1 MFRYAF
7 LLAASAVADAPKAA
21 VTVLVAAVD
30 GAQLTLPGSPGGPRR
45 GGSGRYPGS
54 PSRPRA
60 DPPRPGPD
68 ASSPERLPGT
78 AMSKTAYIRTKP
90 HLNIGTMGHVDHGK
104 TTLTA
109 AITKVLAERGAGTF
123 VPFDRIDRAPEE
135 AARGITINIAHVE
148 YETGTRHYAHVDM
161 PGHADYVK
169 NMVTGAAQLDG
180 AILVVSALD
189 GIMPQTAEHVLLAR
203 QVGVDHIVVAL
214 NKADAGDEELTDL
227 VELEVRELLTAH
239 GYGGDAAPVVR
250 VSGLKALEGDPRW
263 TASIEALLDAVDTYV
278 PVPERYLDAPFLLP
292 VENVLTITGRGT
304 VVTGA
309 VERGTVRVG
318 DKVQV
323 LGADTETVVTGL
335 ETFGR
340 PMEEAQAGDNVA
352 LLLRGVPRDAVR
364 RGHVVAAP
372 GSVTPSRR
380 FTARLYVLSAREGG
394 RTTPLSTGYRPQFY
408 IRTADVVGDVDL
420 GEAAVARPGDTVTVT
435 VELGRDVPLEP
446 GLGFAVRE
454 GGRTVGAGTVTE
466 VL

>member
-1 MFRYAF
+1 
-7 LLAASAVADAPKAA
+7 
-21 VTVLVAAVD
+21 
-30 GAQLTLPGSPGGPRR
+30 
-45 GGSGRYPGS
+45 
-54 PSRPRA
+54 
-60 DPPRPGPD
+60 
-68 ASSPERLPGT
+68 
-78 AMSKTAYIRTKP
+78 MSKTAYVRTKP

-109 AITKVLAERGAGTF
+109 AITKVLADRGTGAF

-135 AARGITINIAHVE
+135 AARGITIDIAHVE
-148 YETGTRHYAHVDM
+148 YETDTRHYAHVDM

-227 VELEVRELLTAH
+227 VELEVRDLLTAH
-239 GYGGDAAPVVR
+239 GYGGDSVPVVR

-263 TASIEALLDAVDTYV
+263 AASVEALLDAVDTYV
-278 PVPERYLDAPFLLP
+278 PMPERYVDAPFLLS

-309 VERGTVRVG
+309 VERGVVRVG
-318 DKVQV
+318 DRVEV
-323 LGADTETVVTGL
+323 LGASVETVVTGL

-352 LLLRGVPRDAVR
+352 LLLRGVARDAVR

-372 GSVTPSRR
+372 GSVVPSRR
-380 FTARLYVLSAREGG
+380 FTAQVYVLSAREGG
-394 RTTPLSTGYRPQFY
+394 RTTAVSTGYRPQFY
-408 IRTADVVGDVDL
+408 IRTADVVGVVDL
-420 GEAAVARPGDTVTVT
+420 GEHAVARPGDTVVMT
-435 VELGRDVPLEP
+435 VELGRDVPLEA

-454 GGRTVGAGTVTE
+454 GGRTVGAGTVTT
-466 VL
+466 VG

>member
-1 MFRYAF
+1 M
-7 LLAASAVADAPKAA
+7 P
-21 VTVLVAAVD
+21 
-30 GAQLTLPGSPGGPRR
+30 
-45 GGSGRYPGS
+45 
-54 PSRPRA
+54 
-60 DPPRPGPD
+60 
-68 ASSPERLPGT
+68 
-78 AMSKTAYIRTKP
+78 KTAYVRTKP

-109 AITKVLAERGAGTF
+109 AITKVLAERGASTF

-148 YETGTRHYAHVDM
+148 YETDTRHYAHVDM

-214 NKADAGDEELTDL
+214 NKADAGDDELTDL

-239 GYGGDAAPVVR
+239 GYGGDAVPVVR

-263 TASIEALLDAVDTYV
+263 TASIDALLDAVDTYV
-278 PVPERYLDAPFLLP
+278 PMPERYLDAPFLLP

-309 VERGTVRVG
+309 VERGTIRVG
-318 DKVQV
+318 DRIEV
-323 LGADTETVVTGL
+323 LGAGLDTVVTGL
-335 ETFGR
+335 ETFGK
-340 PMEEAQAGDNVA
+340 PMAEAQAGDNVA

-372 GSVTPSRR
+372 GSVVPRRR
-380 FTARLYVLSAREGG
+380 FSARVYVLSAREGG
-394 RTTPLSTGYRPQFY
+394 RTTAVSSGYRPQFY
-408 IRTADVVGDVDL
+408 IRTGMSS
-420 GEAAVARPGDTVTVT
+420 GTST
-435 VELGRDVPLEP
+435 LGRRWSRGPGTPSRWRSSWGGTCRWSRGWGSRSVRVGGLWGPGRLRRSTEPL
-446 GLGFAVRE
+446 
-454 GGRTVGAGTVTE
+454 GG
-466 VL
+466 

>member
-1 MFRYAF
+1 M
-7 LLAASAVADAPKAA
+7 P
-21 VTVLVAAVD
+21 
-30 GAQLTLPGSPGGPRR
+30 
-45 GGSGRYPGS
+45 
-54 PSRPRA
+54 
-60 DPPRPGPD
+60 
-68 ASSPERLPGT
+68 
-78 AMSKTAYIRTKP
+78 KTAYVRTKP

-109 AITKVLAERGAGTF
+109 AITKVLAERGSGTF

-148 YETGTRHYAHVDM
+148 YETDTRHYAHVDM

-203 QVGVDHIVVAL
+203 QVGVNHIVVAL
-214 NKADAGDEELTDL
+214 NKADAGDEELSDL

-239 GYGGDAAPVVR
+239 GYGGDSVPVVR

-278 PVPERYLDAPFLLP
+278 PMPERYLDAPFLLP

-309 VERGTVRVG
+309 VERGTIRVG
-318 DKVQV
+318 DRVDV
-323 LGADTETVVTGL
+323 LGAGLETVVTGL
-335 ETFGR
+335 ETFGK

-352 LLLRGVPRDAVR
+352 LLLRGVPRDSVR

-372 GSVTPSRR
+372 GSVVPRR
-380 FTARLYVLSAREGG
+380 SFTARVYVLSAREGG
-394 RTTPLSTGYRPQFY
+394 RTTPVATGYRPQFY

-420 GEAAVARPGDTVTVT
+420 GEVAVARPGDTVTMT
-435 VELGRDVPLEP
+435 VELGREVPLES
-446 GLGFAVRE
+446 GLGFAIRE
-454 GGRTVGAGTVTE
+454 GGRTVGAGTVTA
-466 VL
+466 VV

>member
-1 MFRYAF
+1 M
-7 LLAASAVADAPKAA
+7 P
-21 VTVLVAAVD
+21 
-30 GAQLTLPGSPGGPRR
+30 
-45 GGSGRYPGS
+45 
-54 PSRPRA
+54 
-60 DPPRPGPD
+60 
-68 ASSPERLPGT
+68 
-78 AMSKTAYIRTKP
+78 KTAYVRTKP

-109 AITKVLAERGAGTF
+109 AITKVLAERGASTF

-148 YETGTRHYAHVDM
+148 YETDTRHYAHVDM

-214 NKADAGDEELTDL
+214 NKADAGDDELTDL

-239 GYGGDAAPVVR
+239 GYGGDAVPVVR

-263 TASIEALLDAVDTYV
+263 TASIDALLDAVDTYV
-278 PVPERYLDAPFLLP
+278 PMPERYLDAPFLLP

-318 DKVQV
+318 DRIEV
-323 LGADTETVVTGL
+323 LGAGLDTVVTGL
-335 ETFGR
+335 ETFGK
-340 PMEEAQAGDNVA
+340 PMAEAQAGDNVA

-372 GSVTPSRR
+372 GSVVPRRR
-380 FTARLYVLSAREGG
+380 FSARVYVLSAREGG
-394 RTTPLSTGYRPQFY
+394 RTTAVSTGYRPQFY
-408 IRTADVVGDVDL
+408 IRTADVVGDIDL
-420 GEAAVARPGDTVTVT
+420 GEVVVARPGDTVTMA

-446 GLGFAVRE
+446 GLGFAIRE

-466 VL
+466 VG

>member
-1 MFRYAF
+1 
-7 LLAASAVADAPKAA
+7 
-21 VTVLVAAVD
+21 
-30 GAQLTLPGSPGGPRR
+30 
-45 GGSGRYPGS
+45 
-54 PSRPRA
+54 
-60 DPPRPGPD
+60 
-68 ASSPERLPGT
+68 
-78 AMSKTAYIRTKP
+78 MSKTAYVRTKP

-109 AITKVLAERGAGTF
+109 AITKVLAERGAGSTTHY
-123 VPFDRIDRAPEE
+123 VSFDRIDRAPEE
-135 AARGITINIAHVE
+135 VARGITIDLAHVE
-148 YETGTRHYAHVDM
+148 YETDTRHYAHVDM

-227 VELEVRELLTAH
+227 VELEVRDLLTAH
-239 GYGGDAAPVVR
+239 GYGGDAVPVVR

-263 TASIEALLDAVDTYV
+263 TASVEALLDAVDTYV
-278 PVPERYLDAPFLLP
+278 PLPERYLDAPFLLS
-292 VENVLTITGRGT
+292 VENVLTVTGRGT

-318 DKVQV
+318 DRVEV
-323 LGADTETVVTGL
+323 LGASVETVVTGL
-335 ETFGR
+335 ETFGK

-352 LLLRGVPRDAVR
+352 LLLRGVARDAVR

-372 GSVTPSRR
+372 GSVVPARR
-380 FTARLYVLSAREGG
+380 FRARVYVLSAREGG
-394 RTTPLSTGYRPQFY
+394 RSTPVATGYQPQFY

-420 GEAAVARPGDTVTVT
+420 GAAAVARPGDTVTMT
-435 VELGRDVPLEP
+435 VELGREVPLET
-446 GLGFAVRE
+446 GLGFAIRE
-454 GGRTVGAGTVTE
+454 GGRTVGAGTVTA
-466 VL
+466 VG

>member
-1 MFRYAF
+1 
-7 LLAASAVADAPKAA
+7 
-21 VTVLVAAVD
+21 
-30 GAQLTLPGSPGGPRR
+30 
-45 GGSGRYPGS
+45 
-54 PSRPRA
+54 
-60 DPPRPGPD
+60 
-68 ASSPERLPGT
+68 
-78 AMSKTAYIRTKP
+78 MSKTAYVRTKP

-109 AITKVLAERGAGTF
+109 AITKVLAERGSGTF

-148 YETGTRHYAHVDM
+148 YETDTRHYAHVDM

-214 NKADAGDEELTDL
+214 NKADGADEELVEL

-239 GYGGDAAPVVR
+239 GYGGDAVPVVR

-278 PVPERYLDAPFLLP
+278 PMPERYVDAPFLLP

-309 VERGTVRVG
+309 IERGTVRVG
-318 DKVQV
+318 DRVEV
-323 LGADTETVVTGL
+323 LGAAVETVVTGV
-335 ETFGR
+335 ETFGK

-372 GSVTPSRR
+372 GSVVPSRR
-380 FTARLYVLSAREGG
+380 FTAQVYVLSAREGG
-394 RTTPLSTGYRPQFY
+394 RTTPVSTGYRPQFY

-420 GEAAVARPGDTVTVT
+420 GEAAVARPGERVVMT
-435 VELGRDVPLEP
+435 VELGRDVPLEA
-446 GLGFAVRE
+446 GLGFAIRE
-454 GGRTVGAGTVTE
+454 GGRTVGAGTVTA
-466 VL
+466 VP

>member
-1 MFRYAF
+1 M
-7 LLAASAVADAPKAA
+7 P
-21 VTVLVAAVD
+21 
-30 GAQLTLPGSPGGPRR
+30 
-45 GGSGRYPGS
+45 
-54 PSRPRA
+54 
-60 DPPRPGPD
+60 
-68 ASSPERLPGT
+68 
-78 AMSKTAYIRTKP
+78 KTAYVRTKP

-109 AITKVLAERGAGTF
+109 AITKVLAERGSGTF

-148 YETGTRHYAHVDM
+148 YETDTRHYAHVDM

-214 NKADAGDEELTDL
+214 NKADAVDDGDTVLADL

-239 GYGGDAAPVVR
+239 GYGGDSVPVVR
-250 VSGLKALEGDPRW
+250 VSGLRALEGDPRW
-263 TASIEALLDAVDTYV
+263 TEAIGALLDAVDTYV
-278 PVPERYLDAPFLLP
+278 PMPERYVDAPFLLP

-318 DKVQV
+318 DRVEV
-323 LGADTETVVTGL
+323 LGAAVETVVTGL
-335 ETFGR
+335 ETFGK
-340 PMEEAQAGDNVA
+340 PMDEAQAGDSVA

-364 RGHVVAAP
+364 RGHIVAAP
-372 GSVTPSRR
+372 GSVVPGRR
-380 FTARLYVLSAREGG
+380 FSAQVYVLSAREGG
-394 RTTPLSTGYRPQFY
+394 RTTPVSTGYRPQFY

-420 GEAAVARPGDTVTVT
+420 GENAVARPGDTVTMT
-435 VELGRDVPLEP
+435 VELGREVPLEP
-446 GLGFAVRE
+446 GLGFAIRE
-454 GGRTVGAGTVTE
+454 GGRTVGAGTVTA
-466 VL
+466 VG

>member
-1 MFRYAF
+1 M
-7 LLAASAVADAPKAA
+7 PK
-21 VTVLVAAVD
+21 
-30 GAQLTLPGSPGGPRR
+30 
-45 GGSGRYPGS
+45 
-54 PSRPRA
+54 
-60 DPPRPGPD
+60 
-68 ASSPERLPGT
+68 ERFE
-78 AMSKTAYIRTKP
+78 RNKP

-109 AITKVLAERGAGTF
+109 AITKVLAERGTGIL

-148 YETGTRHYAHVDM
+148 YETDTRHYAHVDM

-214 NKADAGDEELTDL
+214 NKAEA
-227 VELEVRELLTAH
+227 
-239 GYGGDAAPVVR
+239 
-250 VSGLKALEGDPRW
+250 GDPRW

-278 PVPERYLDAPFLLP
+278 PMPERYLDAPFLMP

-309 VERGTVRVG
+309 VERGVVRVG
-318 DKVQV
+318 DRVEV
-323 LGADTETVVTGL
+323 LGSGAETVVTGL
-335 ETFGR
+335 ETFGK

-352 LLLRGVPRDAVR
+352 LLLRGVARDAVR

-372 GSVTPSRR
+372 GSVVPSRR
-380 FTARLYVLSAREGG
+380 FSAQVYVLSAREGG
-394 RTTPLSTGYRPQFY
+394 RTTPVATGYRPQFY

-420 GEAAVARPGDTVTVT
+420 GA
-435 VELGRDVPLEP
+435 
-446 GLGFAVRE
+446 
-454 GGRTVGAGTVTE
+454 
-466 VL
+466 

>member
-1 MFRYAF
+1 M
-7 LLAASAVADAPKAA
+7 P
-21 VTVLVAAVD
+21 
-30 GAQLTLPGSPGGPRR
+30 
-45 GGSGRYPGS
+45 
-54 PSRPRA
+54 
-60 DPPRPGPD
+60 
-68 ASSPERLPGT
+68 
-78 AMSKTAYIRTKP
+78 KTAYVRTKP

-109 AITKVLAERGAGTF
+109 AITKVLAERGTGTF

-148 YETGTRHYAHVDM
+148 YETDTRHYAHVDM

-227 VELEVRELLTAH
+227 VELEVRDLLTTH

-278 PVPERYLDAPFLLP
+278 PMPERYLDAPFLLP

-318 DKVQV
+318 DRVEV
-323 LGADTETVVTGL
+323 LGAGVDTVVTGL
-335 ETFGR
+335 ETFGK
-340 PMEEAQAGDNVA
+340 PMQEAQAGDNVA
-352 LLLRGVPRDAVR
+352 LLLRGVARGAVR

-372 GSVTPSRR
+372 GSVAPSRR
-380 FTARLYVLSAREGG
+380 FTAQVYVLSAREGG
-394 RTTPLSTGYRPQFY
+394 RTTPVSTGYRPQFY
-408 IRTADVVGDVDL
+408 IRTADVVGNIDL
-420 GEAAVARPGDTVTVT
+420 GAAAVARPGETVTMT
-435 VELGRDVPLEP
+435 VELGRDVPLET

-454 GGRTVGAGTVTE
+454 GGRTVGAGTVTA

>member
-1 MFRYAF
+1 M
-7 LLAASAVADAPKAA
+7 P
-21 VTVLVAAVD
+21 
-30 GAQLTLPGSPGGPRR
+30 
-45 GGSGRYPGS
+45 
-54 PSRPRA
+54 
-60 DPPRPGPD
+60 
-68 ASSPERLPGT
+68 
-78 AMSKTAYIRTKP
+78 KTAYVRTKP

-109 AITKVLAERGAGTF
+109 AITKVLADRGTGTF

-135 AARGITINIAHVE
+135 AARGITINISHVE
-148 YETGTRHYAHVDM
+148 YETDTRHYAHVDM

-180 AILVVSALD
+180 AILVVSAVD

-227 VELEVRELLTAH
+227 VELEVRELLTAQ
-239 GYGGDAAPVVR
+239 GYGGDAVPVVR

-278 PVPERYLDAPFLLP
+278 PMPERYLDAPFLLP

-309 VERGTVRVG
+309 VERGVVRVG
-318 DKVQV
+318 DRVEV
-323 LGADTETVVTGL
+323 LGAGLESVVTGL
-335 ETFGR
+335 ETFGK
-340 PMEEAQAGDNVA
+340 PMDEAQAGDNVA

-372 GSVTPSRR
+372 GSVVPSRR
-380 FTARLYVLSAREGG
+380 FSAQVYVLSTREGG
-394 RTTPLSTGYRPQFY
+394 RTTPVATGYRPQFY

-420 GEAAVARPGDTVTVT
+420 GEVGVVRPGETVTMT

-446 GLGFAVRE
+446 GLGFAIRE
-454 GGRTVGAGTVTE
+454 GGRTVGAGTVTAL
-466 VL
+466 V

>member
-1 MFRYAF
+1 
-7 LLAASAVADAPKAA
+7 
-21 VTVLVAAVD
+21 
-30 GAQLTLPGSPGGPRR
+30 
-45 GGSGRYPGS
+45 
-54 PSRPRA
+54 
-60 DPPRPGPD
+60 
-68 ASSPERLPGT
+68 
-78 AMSKTAYIRTKP
+78 MSKTAYVRTKP

-148 YETGTRHYAHVDM
+148 YETDTRHYAHVDM

-214 NKADAGDEELTDL
+214 NKADAVEDGEDTVLTDL
-227 VELEVRELLTAH
+227 VELEVRELLTAQ
-239 GYGGDAAPVVR
+239 GYGGDAVPVVR

-263 TASIEALLDAVDTYV
+263 TASVEALLDAVDTYV
-278 PVPERYLDAPFLLP
+278 PMPERYLDAPFLLP

-318 DKVQV
+318 DRVEV
-323 LGADTETVVTGL
+323 LGASVETVVTGL
-335 ETFGR
+335 ETFGK

-352 LLLRGVPRDAVR
+352 LLLRGVARDTVR
-364 RGHVVAAP
+364 RGHIVAAP
-372 GSVTPSRR
+372 GSVVPARR
-380 FTARLYVLSAREGG
+380 FTARVYVLSTREGG
-394 RTTPLSTGYRPQFY
+394 RSTPLTTGYRPQFY

-420 GEAAVARPGDTVTVT
+420 GEAAVARPGDTVTMT
-435 VELGRDVPLEP
+435 VELGRDVPLET
-446 GLGFAVRE
+446 GLGFAIRE
-454 GGRTVGAGTVTE
+454 GGRTVGAGTVTT
-466 VL
+466 VG

>member
-1 MFRYAF
+1 M
-7 LLAASAVADAPKAA
+7 P
-21 VTVLVAAVD
+21 
-30 GAQLTLPGSPGGPRR
+30 
-45 GGSGRYPGS
+45 
-54 PSRPRA
+54 
-60 DPPRPGPD
+60 
-68 ASSPERLPGT
+68 
-78 AMSKTAYIRTKP
+78 KTAYVRTKP

-109 AITKVLAERGAGTF
+109 AITKVLAERGTGTF

-148 YETGTRHYAHVDM
+148 YETDTRHYAHVDM

-189 GIMPQTAEHVLLAR
+189 GIMPQTSEHVLLAR

-227 VELEVRELLTAH
+227 VELEVRELLTAQ
-239 GYGGDAAPVVR
+239 GYGGDSVPVVR

-278 PVPERYLDAPFLLP
+278 PMPERYLDAPFLLP

-309 VERGTVRVG
+309 VERGTIRVG
-318 DKVQV
+318 DRVEV
-323 LGADTETVVTGL
+323 LGAGLETVVTGL
-335 ETFGR
+335 ETFGK
-340 PMEEAQAGDNVA
+340 PMAEAQAGDNVA

-372 GSVTPSRR
+372 GSVKPSRR
-380 FTARLYVLSAREGG
+380 FTARVYVLAAREGG
-394 RTTPLSTGYRPQFY
+394 RTTPVSTGYRPQFY

-420 GEAAVARPGDTVTVT
+420 GGTAVARPGDTVAMT
-435 VELGRDVPLEP
+435 VELGREVPLEP
-446 GLGFAVRE
+446 GLGFAIRE
-454 GGRTVGAGTVTE
+454 GGRTVGAGTVTS
-466 VL
+466 VG

>member
-1 MFRYAF
+1 M
-7 LLAASAVADAPKAA
+7 P
-21 VTVLVAAVD
+21 
-30 GAQLTLPGSPGGPRR
+30 
-45 GGSGRYPGS
+45 
-54 PSRPRA
+54 
-60 DPPRPGPD
+60 
-68 ASSPERLPGT
+68 
-78 AMSKTAYIRTKP
+78 KTAYVRTKP

-109 AITKVLAERGAGTF
+109 AITKVLAERGSGTF

-135 AARGITINIAHVE
+135 AARGITINISHVE
-148 YETGTRHYAHVDM
+148 YETDTRHYAHVDM

-203 QVGVDHIVVAL
+203 QVGVNHIVVAL

-239 GYGGDAAPVVR
+239 GYGGDSVPVVR
-250 VSGLKALEGDPRW
+250 VSGLRALEGDPRW
-263 TASIEALLDAVDTYV
+263 TEAIGALLDAVDTYV
-278 PVPERYLDAPFLLP
+278 PMPERYLDAPFLLP

-318 DKVQV
+318 DRVEV
-323 LGADTETVVTGL
+323 LGAAVDTVVTGL
-335 ETFGR
+335 ETFGK
-340 PMEEAQAGDNVA
+340 PMDEAQAGDNVA

-364 RGHVVAAP
+364 RGHIVAAP
-372 GSVTPSRR
+372 DSVLPSRR
-380 FTARLYVLSAREGG
+380 FSAQVYVLSAREGG
-394 RTTPLSTGYRPQFY
+394 RTTPVSTGYRPQFY

-420 GEAAVARPGDTVTVT
+420 GERAVARPGDTVTMT
-435 VELGRDVPLEP
+435 VELGREVPLEP
-446 GLGFAVRE
+446 GLGFAIRE
-454 GGRTVGAGTVTE
+454 GGRTVGAGTVTA
-466 VL
+466 VVG

>member
-1 MFRYAF
+1 
-7 LLAASAVADAPKAA
+7 
-21 VTVLVAAVD
+21 
-30 GAQLTLPGSPGGPRR
+30 
-45 GGSGRYPGS
+45 
-54 PSRPRA
+54 
-60 DPPRPGPD
+60 
-68 ASSPERLPGT
+68 
-78 AMSKTAYIRTKP
+78 MSKTAYVRTKP

-109 AITKVLAERGAGTF
+109 AITKVLAERGSGTF

-148 YETGTRHYAHVDM
+148 YETDTRHYAHVDM

-214 NKADAGDEELTDL
+214 NKADAGDEELIDL
-227 VELEVRELLTAH
+227 VELEVRDLLSQH
-239 GYGGDAAPVVR
+239 GYGGDTAPVVR
-250 VSGLKALEGDPRW
+250 VSGLKALEGDSQW

-278 PVPERYLDAPFLLP
+278 PMPERYVDAPFLLS

-318 DKVQV
+318 DRVEV
-323 LGADTETVVTGL
+323 LGAGLETVVTGL
-335 ETFGR
+335 ETFGK
-340 PMEEAQAGDNVA
+340 PMDDAQAGDNVA

-372 GSVTPSRR
+372 GSVTPRSR
-380 FTARLYVLSAREGG
+380 FTAQVYVLSAREGG
-394 RTTPLSTGYRPQFY
+394 RTTPVVTGYRPQFY
-408 IRTADVVGDVDL
+408 VRTADVVGDIDL
-420 GEAAVARPGDTVTVT
+420 GEVGVARPGETVTMT
-435 VELGRDVPLEP
+435 VELGREMPLEP
-446 GLGFAVRE
+446 GLGFAIRE
-454 GGRTVGAGTVTE
+454 GGRTVGAGTVTAVE
-466 VL
+466 

>member
-1 MFRYAF
+1 M
-7 LLAASAVADAPKAA
+7 P
-21 VTVLVAAVD
+21 
-30 GAQLTLPGSPGGPRR
+30 
-45 GGSGRYPGS
+45 
-54 PSRPRA
+54 
-60 DPPRPGPD
+60 
-68 ASSPERLPGT
+68 
-78 AMSKTAYIRTKP
+78 KTAYVRTKP

-109 AITKVLAERGAGTF
+109 AITKVLAERGSGGSTRY

-148 YETGTRHYAHVDM
+148 YETDTRHYAHVDM

-227 VELEVRELLTAH
+227 VELEVRELLSSQ
-239 GYGGDAAPVVR
+239 GYGGDSVPVVR

-263 TASIEALLDAVDTYV
+263 TAAIDALLDAVDTYV
-278 PVPERYLDAPFLLP
+278 PMPERYLDAPFLMP

-309 VERGTVRVG
+309 VERGTIHVG
-318 DKVQV
+318 DRVEV
-323 LGADTETVVTGL
+323 LGAGVDTVVTGL
-335 ETFGR
+335 ETFGK

-364 RGHVVAAP
+364 RGHIVAAP
-372 GSVTPSRR
+372 GSVVPSSR
-380 FTARLYVLSAREGG
+380 FTARVYVLSTREGG
-394 RTTPLSTGYRPQFY
+394 RTTAVSTGYRPQFY

-420 GEAAVARPGDTVTVT
+420 GERAVARPGDTVTMT
-435 VELGRDVPLEP
+435 VELGREVPLEP
-446 GLGFAVRE
+446 GLGFAIRE
-454 GGRTVGAGTVTE
+454 GGRTVGAGTVTS
-466 VL
+466 VG

>member
-1 MFRYAF
+1 
-7 LLAASAVADAPKAA
+7 
-21 VTVLVAAVD
+21 
-30 GAQLTLPGSPGGPRR
+30 
-45 GGSGRYPGS
+45 
-54 PSRPRA
+54 
-60 DPPRPGPD
+60 
-68 ASSPERLPGT
+68 
-78 AMSKTAYIRTKP
+78 MSKTAYVRTKP

-109 AITKVLAERGAGTF
+109 ALTKVLADRGAGTF

-148 YETGTRHYAHVDM
+148 YETDTRHYAHVDM
-161 PGHADYVK
+161 PGHADYIK

-214 NKADAGDEELTDL
+214 NKADAVGDGEDTVLTDL

-239 GYGGDAAPVVR
+239 GYPGESVPVVR
-250 VSGLKALEGDPRW
+250 VSGLRALEGDPRW
-263 TASIEALLDAVDTYV
+263 TAAVEALLDAVDTYV

-318 DKVQV
+318 DRVEV
-323 LGADTETVVTGL
+323 LGAGVETVVTGV

-352 LLLRGVPRDAVR
+352 LLLRGVARDAVR

-372 GSVTPSRR
+372 GSVEPRRR
-380 FTARLYVLSAREGG
+380 FTARVYVLSAREGG
-394 RTTPLSTGYRPQFY
+394 RTTAVTSGYRPQFY
-408 IRTADVVGDVDL
+408 IRTADVVGGVDL
-420 GEAAVARPGDTVTVT
+420 GAAGVARPGETVTMT
-435 VELGRDVPLEP
+435 VELGRDVPLES
-446 GLGFAVRE
+446 GLGFAIRE
-454 GGRTVGAGTVTE
+454 GGRTVGAGTVTSVE
-466 VL
+466 

>member
-1 MFRYAF
+1 M
-7 LLAASAVADAPKAA
+7 P
-21 VTVLVAAVD
+21 
-30 GAQLTLPGSPGGPRR
+30 
-45 GGSGRYPGS
+45 
-54 PSRPRA
+54 
-60 DPPRPGPD
+60 
-68 ASSPERLPGT
+68 
-78 AMSKTAYIRTKP
+78 KTAYVRTKP

-109 AITKVLAERGAGTF
+109 AITKVLADRGTGTF

-148 YETGTRHYAHVDM
+148 YETDTRHYAHVDM

-203 QVGVDHIVVAL
+203 QVGVDHIVVAI

-227 VELEVRELLTAH
+227 VELEVRELLSAQ
-239 GYGGDAAPVVR
+239 GYPGDSVPVVR
-250 VSGLKALEGDPRW
+250 VSGLKALEGEPRW
-263 TASIEALLDAVDTYV
+263 TAAIEALLDAVDTYV
-278 PVPERYLDAPFLLP
+278 PMPERYLDAPFLLP

-318 DKVQV
+318 DRVEV
-323 LGADTETVVTGL
+323 LGAGVETVVTGL
-335 ETFGR
+335 ETFGK

-364 RGHVVAAP
+364 RGHIVAAP
-372 GSVTPSRR
+372 GSVVPSRR
-380 FTARLYVLSAREGG
+380 FSARVYVLSAREGG
-394 RTTPLSTGYRPQFY
+394 RTTPVATGYRPQFY

-420 GEAAVARPGDTVTVT
+420 GETAVARPGDTVTMT

-446 GLGFAVRE
+446 GLGFAIRE
-454 GGRTVGAGTVTE
+454 GGRTVGAGTVST
-466 VL
+466 VD

>member
-1 MFRYAF
+1 M
-7 LLAASAVADAPKAA
+7 P
-21 VTVLVAAVD
+21 
-30 GAQLTLPGSPGGPRR
+30 
-45 GGSGRYPGS
+45 
-54 PSRPRA
+54 
-60 DPPRPGPD
+60 
-68 ASSPERLPGT
+68 
-78 AMSKTAYIRTKP
+78 KTAYVRTKP

-109 AITKVLAERGAGTF
+109 AITKVLADRGAGTF

-148 YETGTRHYAHVDM
+148 YETDTRHYAHVDM

-203 QVGVDHIVVAL
+203 QVGVDHIVVAI

-227 VELEVRELLTAH
+227 VELEVRDLLTAH

-263 TASIEALLDAVDTYV
+263 TASVEALLDAVDTYV
-278 PVPERYLDAPFLLP
+278 PMPERYLDAPFLLP

-309 VERGTVRVG
+309 VERGTVRLG
-318 DKVQV
+318 DRVDV
-323 LGADTETVVTGL
+323 LGAGAESVVTGL
-335 ETFGR
+335 ETFGK

-364 RGHVVAAP
+364 RGHVVTAP

-380 FTARLYVLSAREGG
+380 FTAQVYVLSAREGG
-394 RTTPLSTGYRPQFY
+394 RTTPVATGYRPQFY

-420 GEAAVARPGDTVTVT
+420 GEAAVARPGERVVMT
-435 VELGRDVPLEP
+435 VELGRDIPLEP
-446 GLGFAVRE
+446 GLGFAIRE
-454 GGRTVGAGTVTE
+454 GGRTVGAGTVTS
-466 VL
+466 LL

>member
-1 MFRYAF
+1 
-7 LLAASAVADAPKAA
+7 
-21 VTVLVAAVD
+21 
-30 GAQLTLPGSPGGPRR
+30 
-45 GGSGRYPGS
+45 
-54 PSRPRA
+54 
-60 DPPRPGPD
+60 
-68 ASSPERLPGT
+68 
-78 AMSKTAYIRTKP
+78 MSKTAYVRTKP

-109 AITKVLAERGAGTF
+109 AITKVLADRGSTAF

-148 YETGTRHYAHVDM
+148 YETDTRHYAHVDM

-227 VELEVRELLTAH
+227 VELEVRDLLTAH
-239 GYGGDAAPVVR
+239 GYGGDAVPVVR

-263 TASIEALLDAVDTYV
+263 TASVEALLDAVDTYV
-278 PVPERYLDAPFLLP
+278 PMPERYLDAPFLLP

-318 DKVQV
+318 DRVEV
-323 LGADTETVVTGL
+323 LGADVETVVTGL
-335 ETFGR
+335 ETFGK

-352 LLLRGVPRDAVR
+352 LLLRGVPRDSVR
-364 RGHVVAAP
+364 RGQVVAAP
-372 GSVTPSRR
+372 GSVVPSRR
-380 FTARLYVLSAREGG
+380 FTARVYVLTAREGG
-394 RTTPLSTGYRPQFY
+394 RTTPVSTGYRPQFY
-408 IRTADVVGDVDL
+408 LRTADVVGVLDL
-420 GEAAVARPGDTVTVT
+420 GEAAVARPGDTVAVT
-435 VELGRDVPLEP
+435 VELGRDLPLEP
-446 GLGFAVRE
+446 GLGFAIRE
-454 GGRTVGAGTVTE
+454 GGRTVGAGTVTA
-466 VL
+466 VA

>member
-1 MFRYAF
+1 MA
-7 LLAASAVADAPKAA
+7 
-21 VTVLVAAVD
+21 
-30 GAQLTLPGSPGGPRR
+30 
-45 GGSGRYPGS
+45 
-54 PSRPRA
+54 
-60 DPPRPGPD
+60 
-68 ASSPERLPGT
+68 
-78 AMSKTAYIRTKP
+78 KTPFVRTKP

-109 AITKVLAERGAGTF
+109 AITKVLSERSGGTTSY
-123 VPFDRIDRAPEE
+123 VAFDRIDRAPEE
-135 AARGITINIAHVE
+135 ARRGITIDLAHVE

-189 GIMPQTAEHVLLAR
+189 GVMPQTAEHVLLAR

-214 NKADAGDEELTDL
+214 NKADAGDEDLTEL

-250 VSGLKALEGDPRW
+250 VSGLRALEGAPRW
-263 TASIEALLDAVDTYV
+263 TAAVEALLDAVDTYV
-278 PVPERYLDAPFLLP
+278 PLPVRYTDAPFLLP

-309 VERGTVRVG
+309 VERGTVSVG
-318 DKVQV
+318 DRVQV
-323 LGADTETVVTGL
+323 LGADAETVVTGL

-340 PMEEAQAGDNVA
+340 PMDSAEAGDNVA
-352 LLLRGVPRDAVR
+352 LLLRGLSRDAVR
-364 RGHVVAAP
+364 RGHVVVAP
-372 GSVTPSRR
+372 GSVRPARR
-380 FTARLYVLSAREGG
+380 FTARVHLLSTREGG
-394 RTTPLSTGYRPQFY
+394 RRTPVSSGYRPQFY
-408 IRTADVVGDVDL
+408 LRTADVVGDVQL
-420 GEAAVARPGDTVTVT
+420 AGEGPAHPGETVEMT

-454 GGRTVGAGTVTE
+454 GGRTVGAGTVTA
-466 VL
+466 LA

>member
-1 MFRYAF
+1 M
-7 LLAASAVADAPKAA
+7 P
-21 VTVLVAAVD
+21 
-30 GAQLTLPGSPGGPRR
+30 
-45 GGSGRYPGS
+45 
-54 PSRPRA
+54 
-60 DPPRPGPD
+60 
-68 ASSPERLPGT
+68 
-78 AMSKTAYIRTKP
+78 KTAYVRTKP

-109 AITKVLAERGAGTF
+109 AITKVLAERGSGTF

-148 YETGTRHYAHVDM
+148 YETDTRHYAHVDM

-214 NKADAGDEELTDL
+214 NKADAVDDGEDAVLSDL
-227 VELEVRELLTAH
+227 VELEVRELLTAQ
-239 GYGGDAAPVVR
+239 GYPGDAVPVVR

-263 TASIEALLDAVDTYV
+263 TAAIDALLDAVDTYV
-278 PVPERYLDAPFLLP
+278 PMPERYVDAPFLLP

-309 VERGTVRVG
+309 VERGTVRGG
-318 DKVQV
+318 DRVEV
-323 LGADTETVVTGL
+323 LGAGVETVVTGL
-335 ETFGR
+335 ETFGK

-364 RGHVVAAP
+364 RGHIVAAP
-372 GSVTPSRR
+372 GSVVPSRR
-380 FTARLYVLSAREGG
+380 FTARVYVLSAHEGG
-394 RTTPLSTGYRPQFY
+394 RTTPVATGYRPQFY
-408 IRTADVVGDVDL
+408 IRTADVVGDIDL
-420 GEAAVARPGDTVTVT
+420 GETAVARPGDTVTMT

-446 GLGFAVRE
+446 GLGFAIRE
-454 GGRTVGAGTVTE
+454 GGRTVGAGTVTS
-466 VL
+466 VG

>member
-1 MFRYAF
+1 
-7 LLAASAVADAPKAA
+7 
-21 VTVLVAAVD
+21 
-30 GAQLTLPGSPGGPRR
+30 
-45 GGSGRYPGS
+45 
-54 PSRPRA
+54 
-60 DPPRPGPD
+60 
-68 ASSPERLPGT
+68 
-78 AMSKTAYIRTKP
+78 MSKTAYVRTKP

-109 AITKVLAERGAGTF
+109 AITKVLSERGIGTF

-148 YETGTRHYAHVDM
+148 YETDTRHYAHVDM

-203 QVGVDHIVVAL
+203 QVGVDHVVVAL
-214 NKADAGDEELTDL
+214 NKADAADEELVEL

-239 GYGGDAAPVVR
+239 GYGGDAVPVVR

-278 PVPERYLDAPFLLP
+278 PIPERYLDAPFLMP

-318 DKVQV
+318 DRVDV
-323 LGADTETVVTGL
+323 LGAAVETVVTGV
-335 ETFGR
+335 ETFGK
-340 PMEEAQAGDNVA
+340 PMDEAQAGDNVA
-352 LLLRGVPRDAVR
+352 LLLRGIPRDAVR

-372 GSVTPSRR
+372 GSVVPSRR
-380 FTARLYVLSAREGG
+380 FTAQVYVLSAREGG
-394 RTTPLSTGYRPQFY
+394 RTTPVSTGYRPQFY

-420 GEAAVARPGDTVTVT
+420 GEVAVARPGEKVVMT

-446 GLGFAVRE
+446 GLGFAIRE
-454 GGRTVGAGTVTE
+454 GGRTVGAGTVTAL
-466 VL
+466 V

>member
-1 MFRYAF
+1 M
-7 LLAASAVADAPKAA
+7 P
-21 VTVLVAAVD
+21 
-30 GAQLTLPGSPGGPRR
+30 
-45 GGSGRYPGS
+45 
-54 PSRPRA
+54 
-60 DPPRPGPD
+60 
-68 ASSPERLPGT
+68 
-78 AMSKTAYIRTKP
+78 KTAYVRTKP

-109 AITKVLAERGAGTF
+109 AITKVLAERGTGTF

-135 AARGITINIAHVE
+135 ALRGITINIAHVE
-148 YETGTRHYAHVDM
+148 YETDTRHYAHVDM

-214 NKADAGDEELTDL
+214 NKADAVDDGEDTVLTDL
-227 VELEVRELLTAH
+227 VELEVRELLTAQ
-239 GYGGDAAPVVR
+239 GYGGDSVPVVR

-278 PVPERYLDAPFLLP
+278 PMPERYLDAPFLLP

-318 DKVQV
+318 DRVEV
-323 LGADTETVVTGL
+323 LGADVETVVTGL
-335 ETFGR
+335 ETFGK
-340 PMEEAQAGDNVA
+340 PMDEAQAGDNVA

-372 GSVTPSRR
+372 GSVMPARR
-380 FTARLYVLSAREGG
+380 FSARVYVLSGREGG
-394 RTTPLSTGYRPQFY
+394 RTTPVSTGYRPQFY

-420 GEAAVARPGDTVTVT
+420 GEVAVARPGDTVELT
-435 VELGRDVPLEP
+435 VELGRAVPLEA
-446 GLGFAVRE
+446 GLGFAIRE
-454 GGRTVGAGTVTE
+454 GGRTVGAGTVTAVE
-466 VL
+466 